1 MDTTKS
7 TQDTNGTTPA
17 PGTVTQTQTTEP
29 TKDAAQQAQPAAQQ
43 AEPAKSADNAQQP
56 AQKADEGKQQPAA
69 PEFNLKPEDYGNF
82 GLDESQPIDK
92 DLSAALKDFGIANKV
107 SKEAMNG
114 LVKKYTDIS
123 NALIEKH
130 NNDFNEIKK
139 GWEQKNADTYKTE
152 VENVYKKIDT
162 FLSGSEVGKGFK
174 KFLDDNGIAKNNDVV
189 NFLYSLSKDYAEDN
203 TLRGNTTGDVKQKSD
218 YDILYPD
225 DK

>member
-1 MDTTKS
+1 MDTNKS
-7 TQDTNGTTPA
+7 TQETNGTTPA
-17 PGTVTQTQTTEP
+17 SGAVTQTQTTEP
-29 TKDAAQQAQPAAQQ
+29 ANPEPAAAQTQTTEPKPAQPA
-43 AEPAKSADNAQQP
+43 DNSQQP
-56 AQKADEGKQQPAA
+56 ADKQDNKKEPAT

-82 GLDESQPIDK
+82 GIDESQPINK
-92 DLSAALKDFGIANKV
+92 DLSDALKEFGIANKV

-123 NALIEKH
+123 TALIEKH

-139 GWEQKNADTYKTE
+139 GWEQQNADTYKTE
-152 VENVYKKIDT
+152 VENVYKKIDG
-162 FLSGSEVGKGFK
+162 FLTSSDAGKEMK
-174 KFLDDNGIAKNNDVV
+174 KFLDENGIAKNSSVV

-218 YDILYPD
+218 YEILYPD

>member
-1 MDTTKS
+1 MQTDKS
-7 TQDTNGTTPA
+7 TQETNGTNPA
-17 PGTVTQTQTTEP
+17 SGTVTQTQTTEP
-29 TKDAAQQAQPAAQQ
+29 ANPAPAAQTQPTEPTPAQPA
-43 AEPAKSADNAQQP
+43 DNS
-56 AQKADEGKQQPAA
+56 QQPAA
-69 PEFNLKPEDYGNF
+69 KPQDGKEPTQPEFNLKPEDYGNF
-82 GLDESQPIDK
+82 GIDESQPINK
-92 DLSAALKDFGIANKV
+92 DLSDALKDFGIKNKV

-152 VENVYKKIDT
+152 VENVYKKIDS
-162 FLSGSEVGKGFK
+162 FLTSSDAGKEMK
-174 KFLDDNGIAKNNDVV
+174 KFLDDNGIAKNDSVV

-218 YDILYPD
+218 YEILYPD
-225 DK
+225 DN

>member
-1 MDTTKS
+1 MDTNKS
-7 TQDTNGTTPA
+7 TQETNGTTPA
-17 PGTVTQTQTTEP
+17 SGTVTQTQTTEP
-29 TKDAAQQAQPAAQQ
+29 ANPEPAAAAKADAAEPKPAQSADNSQQPAA
-43 AEPAKSADNAQQP
+43 
-56 AQKADEGKQQPAA
+56 KQEEKETAA

-82 GLDESQPIDK
+82 GIDESQPINK
-92 DLSAALKDFGIANKV
+92 DLSDALKEFGIANKV

-139 GWEQKNADTYKTE
+139 GWEQQNADTYKTE
-152 VENVYKKIDT
+152 VENVYKKIDG
-162 FLSGSEVGKGFK
+162 FLTSSEVGKEMK
-174 KFLDDNGIAKNNDVV
+174 KFLDDSGIAKNSSVV

-218 YDILYPD
+218 YEILYPD

>member
-1 MDTTKS
+1 MNTNTS
-7 TQDTNGTTPA
+7 TQETNGTNPA
-17 PGTVTQTQTTEP
+17 PGAVTQTQTTEP
-29 TKDAAQQAQPAAQQ
+29 NKPVQTDANPVQAKTEPQPADNSQQ
-43 AEPAKSADNAQQP
+43 PAGKEPAKQEPTQ
-56 AQKADEGKQQPAA
+56 

-82 GLDESQPIDK
+82 GLDESQPINK
-92 DLSAALKDFGIANKV
+92 DLSDALKDFGVANKV

-152 VENVYKKIDT
+152 VENVYKKIDS
-162 FLSGSEVGKGFK
+162 FLTSSDSGKEMK
-174 KFLDDNGIAKNNDVV
+174 KFLDDNGIAKNDSVV

-218 YDILYPD
+218 YEILYPD

>member
-17 PGTVTQTQTTEP
+17 PGAVTQTQTTEP
-29 TKDAAQQAQPAAQQ
+29 TNDAAQQTT
-43 AEPAKSADNAQQP
+43 EPAKSADDAQQP
-56 AQKADEGKQQPAA
+56 AQKADDGKQQPAT

-92 DLSAALKDFGIANKV
+92 DLSDALKDFGIANKV

-114 LVKKYTDIS
+114 LVKRYTEIS
-123 NALIEKH
+123 TALVEKH

-139 GWEQKNADTYKTE
+139 GWEQQNADTYKTE
-152 VENVYKKIDT
+152 VENVYKKIDA
-162 FLSGSEVGKGFK
+162 FLGGTEAGKGFK
-174 KFLDDNGIAKNNDVV
+174 KFLDDNGISKNTDVV
-189 NFLYSLSKDYAEDN
+189 NFLYSLSRDYTEDN

-218 YDILYPD
+218 YDILYPND
-225 DK
+225 N